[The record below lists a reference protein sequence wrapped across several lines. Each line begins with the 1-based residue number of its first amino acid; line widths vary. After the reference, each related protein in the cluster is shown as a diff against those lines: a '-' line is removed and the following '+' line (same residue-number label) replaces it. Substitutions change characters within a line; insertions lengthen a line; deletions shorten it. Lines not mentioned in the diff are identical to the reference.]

1 GKIENLHGHVSH
13 VSELET
19 QVDALEA
26 ELAVR
31 LFDSDLELSEKIHLE
46 QLIKRIA
53 DLADLSEDA
62 SDELEY
68 AAMKTVM

>member
-1 GKIENLHGHVSH
+1 GHVSH

-31 LFDSDLELSEKIHLE
+31 LFESDLELSEKIHLE